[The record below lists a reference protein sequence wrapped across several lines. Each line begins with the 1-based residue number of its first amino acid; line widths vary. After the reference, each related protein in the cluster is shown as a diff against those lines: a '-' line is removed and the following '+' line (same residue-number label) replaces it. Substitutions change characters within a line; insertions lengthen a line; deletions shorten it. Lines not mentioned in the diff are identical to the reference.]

1 MSRVLITNDD
11 GVEAPGLHALAVAMH
26 GAGHEVV
33 VVAPSGERSGAGA
46 SIGRLHRGGPITWT
60 EVTWSDLPGVPVHS
74 VDVPP
79 AAAVYAAGLG
89 AFGPPPDIVASG
101 VNPGLNYG
109 HLVLHS
115 GTVGAALTA
124 RVLGISGV
132 AVSIGWDEHP
142 AWPTAAML
150 AARAVPWLAAQPVT
164 TTVNINAPN
173 LAPDALAGVRAA
185 ALTPFLEQ
193 WTAVTSPGELLL
205 TYDGHTAEPAD
216 DTDLALTRAGFAA
229 VTLLGGIG
237 EPPTGDVAAAVAAIG
252 AT

>member
-11 GVEAPGLHALAVAMH
+11 GVEAPGLHALAVAVH
-26 GAGHEVV
+26 EAGHEIV
-33 VVAPSGERSGAGA
+33 VVAPSGERSGAAA

-60 EVTWSDLPGVPVHS
+60 EVAWSDLPGVPVHS

-79 AAAVYAAGLG
+79 AAAVYAAALG
-89 AFGPPPDIVASG
+89 AFGPPPDVVASG

-124 RVLGISGV
+124 RVLGLSGV

-142 AWPTAAML
+142 MWATAATL
-150 AARAVPWLAAQPVT
+150 AARAVAWLAEQPVT

-173 LAPDALAGVRAA
+173 LALDAMAGVRAA
-185 ALTPFLEQ
+185 TLTPFLEQ
-193 WTAVTSPGELLL
+193 WSATTSAGELHLA
-205 TYDGHTAEPAD
+205 YEGHTAEPAE

-229 VTLLGGIG
+229 VTLLGGVG
-237 EPPTGDVAAAVAAIG
+237 EPATGDVGAAVAAI
-252 AT
+252 AET